1 MPRENADEE
10 MSDRR
15 HFSARELS
23 LLIAFLMNFA
33 GIVWGAAIVSKTVN
47 DLKDATNDLTTTT
60 KDMARDITQIKID
73 YLSRINVLE
82 TRVDNNEHSIN
93 ELQQKVR

>member
-1 MPRENADEE
+1 MAKESVDEE

-47 DLKDATNDLTTTT
+47 DLKEATRDLTATT

-82 TRVDNNEHSIN
+82 TRVNNNEHSIS
-93 ELQQKVR
+93 ELQRKVR